1 MKLGDV
7 LRKERER
14 KKLTVEKVADDLGLS
29 VELYKNFENGESPI
43 EEWGPKLALIAIK
56 LSVPTSRLISETGKS
71 AQAKQETGYCGKLIR
86 KHRENRKLTQEDLAS
101 QLQVPV
107 EEIIDI
113 ESGKS
118 PLELFSPLLLRF
130 AEIINQPI
138 FNLFYPCG
146 LPLEK
151 LEDYP

>member
-14 KKLTVEKVADDLGLS
+14 KRLPEEVVAQALS
-29 VELYKNFENGESPI
+29 LPVDEYRALEGGESQI
-43 EEWGPKLALIAIK
+43 EEWGQKLAQIAIK
-56 LSVPTSRLISETGKS
+56 LATPTSRLISETGRA
-71 AQAKQETGYCGKLIR
+71 AQAKQVDGQCAKLI
-86 KHRENRKLTQEDLAS
+86 KSHRERRQLGQQEFAERVGMSVD
-101 QLQVPV
+101 
-107 EEIIDI
+107 EIAAI
-113 ESGKS
+113 ENGHS
-118 PLELFSPLLLRF
+118 PLETYAPLLLRF
-130 AEIINQPI
+130 AEVIDQPI